1 MREDGYS
8 KTVPTI
14 LTSIDVLESGEFNKM
29 KIYREY
35 DLLNRSI
42 NYMNR
47 CGTHKQSSY
56 CLVITIMKV
65 ENSIPYTKLK
75 IAKCRMDHGKE

>member
-1 MREDGYS
+1 MYPGKVSTDWVKSSQRREDGYS

-47 CGTHKQSSY
+47 CGTHK
-56 CLVITIMKV
+56 
-65 ENSIPYTKLK
+65 
-75 IAKCRMDHGKE
+75 